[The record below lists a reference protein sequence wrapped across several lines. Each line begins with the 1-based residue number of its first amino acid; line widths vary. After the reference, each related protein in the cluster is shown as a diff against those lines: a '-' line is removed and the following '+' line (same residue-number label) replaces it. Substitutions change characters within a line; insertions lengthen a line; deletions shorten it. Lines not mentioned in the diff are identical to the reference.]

1 MAAVIVEWLS
11 VGAWSLLVIISS
23 NAAAD
28 LAKERLGKAHRI
40 VVLAGILF
48 STVAGFSLI
57 IFICER
63 VFGMP
68 EVDLSLGRLTRLFN
82 DFIDSIL
89 LPFVGFLSVFSVVI
103 LYIWAAITENNKS
116 LAEVLGRHPEATF
129 NVCFLIAAI
138 LALLASL
145 WRLSSG

>member
-103 LYIWAAITENNKS
+103 LYIWAA
-116 LAEVLGRHPEATF
+116 
-129 NVCFLIAAI
+129 
-138 LALLASL
+138 
-145 WRLSSG
+145 